1 MTLKHKVAVVTGG
14 SDGIGRQI
22 VLKLA
27 TQGVHVAILGRNTER
42 LTAVEKEAN
51 EAGSPKAK
59 LYVCD
64 LRSLSMIKEVV
75 GRILHEFGGVDVL
88 INNAGI
94 WQKKMPLEEL
104 EEGVVDEVIQTN
116 LTAQIH
122 LTRLLLPA
130 LKKQKEAAIINV
142 ISKSGVTAQ
151 EGQTIYSASKWGM
164 AGFTEVL
171 KTDLHGSHVRVASVY
186 QSGTRT
192 DMFMKTGEKFS
203 AEKLEKFTDPADLA
217 DVIVFMLS
225 RPPKIW
231 LHDVRVEQ

>member
-88 INNAGI
+88 INNAGMASMNHPTL
-94 WQKKMPLEEL
+94 Q
-104 EEGVVDEVIQTN
+104 DT
-116 LTAQIH
+116 
-122 LTRLLLPA
+122 LLLGGA
-130 LKKQKEAAIINV
+130 L
-142 ISKSGVTAQ
+142 
-151 EGQTIYSASKWGM
+151 
-164 AGFTEVL
+164 GFGFL
-171 KTDLHGSHVRVASVY
+171 GILIL
-186 QSGTRT
+186 
-192 DMFMKTGEKFS
+192 FP
-203 AEKLEKFTDPADLA
+203 L
-217 DVIVFMLS
+217 VFMAS
-225 RPPKIW
+225 SPENK
-231 LHDVRVEQ
+231 E

>member
-1 MTLKHKVAVVTGG
+1 MYDFVFLIKDEKDLKELKDLISSLSGKV
-14 SDGIGRQI
+14 SS
-22 VLKLA
+22 
-27 TQGVHVAILGRNTER
+27 
-42 LTAVEKEAN
+42 EKE
-51 EAGSPKAK
+51 
-59 LYVCD
+59 
-64 LRSLSMIKEVV
+64 
-75 GRILHEFGGVDVL
+75 FG
-88 INNAGI
+88 
-94 WQKKMPLEEL
+94 KK
-104 EEGVVDEVIQTN
+104 
-116 LTAQIH
+116 
-122 LTRLLLPA
+122 RLAYPI
-130 LKKQKEAAIINV
+130 KKQKEAAIINV

>member
-14 SDGIGRQI
+14 SDGIGKQI

-27 TQGVHVAILGRNTER
+27 AQGVHVAILGRNTER
-42 LTAVEKEAN
+42 LTAVEQEAVK
-51 EAGSPKAK
+51 AGSPKAK
-59 LYVCD
+59 SYVCD
-64 LRSLSMIKEVV
+64 IKSFSMMKESV
-75 GRILHEFGGVDVL
+75 GRILHEFGSVDIL

-122 LTRLLLPA
+122 LTRLLLPT
-130 LKKQKEAAIINV
+130 LQKQKEAAIINV
-142 ISKSGVTAQ
+142 ISKSGVTSPI
-151 EGQTIYSASKWGM
+151 GQSIYSASKWGM
-164 AGFTEVL
+164 TGFTEVL
-171 KTDLHGSHVRVASVY
+171 KADLHGSNVRVAGVY

-192 DMFMKTGEKFS
+192 DIFMKTR
-203 AEKLEKFTDPADLA
+203 EKLSTENFTDPADLA

-231 LHDVRVEQ
+231 LHDVRVEH